1 MGAYD
6 ARPGFYEAA
15 ALTSYEGEGPE
26 FPICRK
32 RTLDRLVL
40 WCCHM
45 TWARRQYEARGVSHQ
60 VILDTCSDI
69 ALRAKLYEAKT
80 GKPGLSKDDVIW
92 FRHIHH
98 ASIFRLG
105 PLQFQRF
112 EMVYLDEEGCG
123 QAYMTF
129 ASEQKAHLPQGT
141 PVINLH
147 IPKDA
152 NLSPATVAD
161 ALDQAMA
168 FFPQVFPEH
177 RAKAFLCYSWLLY
190 PGLQALLPKESN
202 ILQFAARFQIIGQA
216 RDPAE
221 SIRRIYGKRFP
232 RKENYPQ
239 DTQLQ
244 RQALGRF
251 SFLGEACGILEI
263 PASQA
268 PQVAQSSQT

>member
-1 MGAYD
+1 
-6 ARPGFYEAA
+6 
-15 ALTSYEGEGPE
+15 
-26 FPICRK
+26 
-32 RTLDRLVL
+32 
-40 WCCHM
+40 
-45 TWARRQYEARGVSHQ
+45 
-60 VILDTCSDI
+60 
-69 ALRAKLYEAKT
+69 
-80 GKPGLSKDDVIW
+80 
-92 FRHIHH
+92 
-98 ASIFRLG
+98 
-105 PLQFQRF
+105 
-112 EMVYLDEEGCG
+112 
-123 QAYMTF
+123 MTF

-202 ILQFAARFQIIGQA
+202 ILQFAARFQIIDRPGT
-216 RDPAE
+216 RPSPYDGSTE
-221 SIRRIYGKRFP
+221 SVFP
-232 RKENYPQ
+232 EKENYPQ

-251 SFLGEACGILEI
+251 SFLGEACGILRS
-263 PASQA
+263 PPHRHPRWPNHHKLSTAASFPKGVWA
-268 PQVAQSSQT
+268 YW

>member
-1 MGAYD
+1 M
-6 ARPGFYEAA
+6 
-15 ALTSYEGEGPE
+15 
-26 FPICRK
+26 
-32 RTLDRLVL
+32 
-40 WCCHM
+40 
-45 TWARRQYEARGVSHQ
+45 
-60 VILDTCSDI
+60 
-69 ALRAKLYEAKT
+69 
-80 GKPGLSKDDVIW
+80 
-92 FRHIHH
+92 
-98 ASIFRLG
+98 
-105 PLQFQRF
+105 
-112 EMVYLDEEGCG
+112 
-123 QAYMTF
+123 
-129 ASEQKAHLPQGT
+129 
-141 PVINLH
+141 INLH

-268 PQVAQSSQT
+268 PQVAQSSQTKPRRASFPKGVWGVLVR